1 MDRKV
6 YGCVGS
12 IVVLIGAKMLSDGE
26 LVGGWPAIICGLALL
41 IHVAFSEKL

>member
-1 MDRKV
+1 VERKI
-6 YGCVGS
+6 YGGVDS